1 MYSGIGA
8 ITSVLAAIPREAVN
22 ESVSITW
29 RGGAIGKLSDRAS
42 AAAGIAAINSIGNL
56 AGFAGPFAMGYLK
69 DMTGDFTIGLL
80 ALAALS
86 AIGALAVLMLR
97 IDPKME
103 KLNVGEPVLVHWS
116 SYSNIRLPFSAD
128 ALANVRIGG
137 LPSYIK
143 QDE

>member
-1 MYSGIGA
+1 
-8 ITSVLAAIPREAVN
+8 
-22 ESVSITW
+22 
-29 RGGAIGKLSDRAS
+29 
-42 AAAGIAAINSIGNL
+42 
-56 AGFAGPFAMGYLK
+56 MGYLK
-69 DMTGDFTIGLL
+69 DAIGDFTTGQL

-103 KLNVGEPVLVHWS
+103 KLNVGEPVHS
-116 SYSNIRLPFSAD
+116 SSNSNIRLPFSAG

-143 QDE
+143 QAE